1 MKTII
6 GITGPAGAGK
16 DTAAQ
21 VLIDVRGYQRM
32 SFADPIKAM
41 LAAGLGL
48 TPEQLNDPAGKEA
61 PIDWIIGQTPRQL
74 MQTLGTEW
82 GRQLVHPDIW
92 VRAMARMIES
102 SPAQRI
108 VIPDVRFE
116 NEAHA
121 IRQMGGK
128 IIRLE
133 GRHNPTVP
141 GHISESGI
149 EPNPADWPLRNT
161 GSIAAL
167 QAAALTLALRAET
180 RGAA

>member
-21 VLIDVRGYQRM
+21 ALIDVRGYQRM

-48 TPEQLNDPAGKEA
+48 TEHQLYDPAGKET
-61 PIDWIIGQTPRQL
+61 PIDWLGYISPRRL
-74 MQTLGTEW
+74 TQTLGTEW
-82 GRQLVHPDIW
+82 GRQLVHPDLW
-92 VRAMARMIES
+92 VRAMARMIAA

-128 IIRLE
+128 IIRIE
-133 GRHNPTVP
+133 GRHNPAVP